1 METKTGNI
9 KFHLFNVS
17 ETNDADLNCVFFF
30 WFNLV
35 FGCPRDTGLLT
46 RLLVP
51 GK

>member
-30 WFNLV
+30 FGSVWCSDVPAIRV
-35 FGCPRDTGLLT
+35 F
-46 RLLVP
+46 
-51 GK
+51 